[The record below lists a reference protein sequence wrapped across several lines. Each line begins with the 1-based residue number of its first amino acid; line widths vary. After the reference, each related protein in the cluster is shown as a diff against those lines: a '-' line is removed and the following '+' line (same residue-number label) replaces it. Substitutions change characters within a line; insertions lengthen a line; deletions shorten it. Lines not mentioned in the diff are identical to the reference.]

1 MAARPPSGAGS
12 AKAKPS
18 TSLTKLTK
26 LADKGSKKLQKRD
39 KDVAEK
45 PEKKRSKSAST
56 DSGKGEKK
64 QKSKDRPATSS
75 EKTSN
80 KRAKA
85 GDALD
90 APQKQRR
97 RNADSLELPDIR
109 PRKNWKV
116 MDDAMRG
123 RCLSMVDQALLCAMI
138 AHRAPI
144 ASSDPR
150 SHRLARNSESGN
162 AEHKARV
169 DKNLAMLRERIEAL
183 FSDIKVPNRTAGAI
197 AQKKQVR
204 LLRCTRMR
212 THCCRSAPDRGEHRR
227 DARAAR
233 PRAARLALRDTVRS
247 RMILRPH
254 PLTWRLRALAAEKE
268 REQALV
274 AEVASLQKRVHD
286 LTTQK
291 VQTRQSL

>member
-1 MAARPPSGAGS
+1 MAARPPPSGAGS

-18 TSLTKLTK
+18 TGLTKLTK

-39 KDVAEK
+39 KDVEK
-45 PEKKRSKSAST
+45 PEKKKSKSAST

-64 QKSKDRPATSS
+64 QKNKDRPASSS

-85 GDALD
+85 GDASE
-90 APQKQRR
+90 APQKRRR

-123 RCLSMVDQALLCAMI
+123 RCLSMVDQALLCALI
-138 AHRAPI
+138 DHRVPI
-144 ASSDPR
+144 ASSDPPL
-150 SHRLARNSESGN
+150 HRLARSSESGN
-162 AEHKARV
+162 LEHKARV

-183 FSDIKVPNRTAGAI
+183 FSDIKVPNRTAAAI

-204 LLRCTRMR
+204 LKAYACMR
-212 THCCRSAPDRGEHRR
+212 TR
-227 DARAAR
+227 
-233 PRAARLALRDTVRS
+233 
-247 RMILRPH
+247 
-254 PLTWRLRALAAEKE
+254 
-268 REQALV
+268 
-274 AEVASLQKRVHD
+274 
-286 LTTQK
+286 
-291 VQTRQSL
+291 